1 MSEKVAKKGRVNFGE
16 KSLLNSISE
25 NQTGD
30 EVDSAANDG
39 LEFIRLHSIQAI
51 VSAKSASKVFKSRAV
66 VGQRK
71 QKLDGGLME
80 VIHADYPLIRD
91 DLLLPRGKLGTGG
104 SVRSSSI
111 VPDDNASVSMRY
123 SMEPMRIFQELEVKK
138 IIKTVLEEHL
148 RGKEYSSE
156 MCRFNSRIC
165 ADRIKERVKK
175 LFLPRYKFI
184 CLVHMGQVG
193 QQTMRVASRCSWD
206 TRVDNFAEHL
216 YVNNTL
222 WAVGLVY
229 GVYYE

>member
-80 VIHADYPLIRD
+80 V
-91 DLLLPRGKLGTGG
+91 
-104 SVRSSSI
+104 
-111 VPDDNASVSMRY
+111 
-123 SMEPMRIFQELEVKK
+123 
-138 IIKTVLEEHL
+138 
-148 RGKEYSSE
+148 
-156 MCRFNSRIC
+156 FN
-165 ADRIKERVKK
+165 
-175 LFLPRYKFI
+175 L
-184 CLVHMGQVG
+184 M
-193 QQTMRVASRCSWD
+193 M
-206 TRVDNFAEHL
+206 
-216 YVNNTL
+216 
-222 WAVGLVY
+222 
-229 GVYYE
+229 

>member
-1 MSEKVAKKGRVNFGE
+1 
-16 KSLLNSISE
+16 
-25 NQTGD
+25 
-30 EVDSAANDG
+30 
-39 LEFIRLHSIQAI
+39 
-51 VSAKSASKVFKSRAV
+51 
-66 VGQRK
+66 
-71 QKLDGGLME
+71 
-80 VIHADYPLIRD
+80 
-91 DLLLPRGKLGTGG
+91 
-104 SVRSSSI
+104 
-111 VPDDNASVSMRY
+111 
-123 SMEPMRIFQELEVKK
+123 MEPMRIFQELEVKK